1 MISYPNGG
9 RMTEGDKLEFLDR
22 WLADVSQAMREI
34 STAILCLQDRLTP
47 RTQPQRQDDRGVRRF
62 IDDPD

>member
-1 MISYPNGG
+1 
-9 RMTEGDKLEFLDR
+9 MTEGDKLEFLDR